1 MNGRIAYEAC
11 SGGIRITRMN
21 SVDKTI
27 EVPSSVDGLPVTAI
41 GPSFLSGSPGK
52 GSRTLVIPSSVVDMD
67 PEMLDGIA
75 SITEIDYDGDLS
87 VFQRSKVVAC
97 SDCTLRCRD
106 CGEEFDFDFF
116 AGQPMSFPEF
126 DDLILSLCLRL
137 TPEIAL
143 KRLTHPVG
151 LTPENRER
159 YRRFLSG
166 RIMPKAEQCVVG
178 GDIEGLIGLFDS
190 DMLSDDDMRRLLR
203 RSVESGR
210 TAVTSTLMS
219 EIGRRSSPRR
229 LLPRPLIAERA
240 PTCSGPERRSRL
252 RPSAP

>member
-143 KRLTHPVG
+143 KRLTHPVEVPLRKDHAEG
-151 LTPENRER
+151 RAMR
-159 YRRFLSG
+159 RGRGYRRPDRTLRLG
-166 RIMPKAEQCVVG
+166 HAV
-178 GDIEGLIGLFDS
+178 
-190 DMLSDDDMRRLLR
+190 RRRHEEAPQTLR
-203 RSVESGR
+203 RIRKDRRHQHADVGDREEVVPA
-210 TAVTSTLMS
+210 TAPP
-219 EIGRRSSPRR
+219 SPPHR
-229 LLPRPLIAERA
+229 
-240 PTCSGPERRSRL
+240 
-252 RPSAP
+252 